1 MRGRAFGWPARRP
14 VDRGDSPRSSPRTP
28 RAARLRPGDLVRVG
42 SVGLRTR
49 RTRAVLSAAGIAI
62 GIAAMV
68 AVLGIS
74 ESSRSDLL
82 DQLDRLGTNLLT
94 VGPGQTFR
102 GEDAELP
109 LEAEGMVARIGPVRT
124 VSAVGVVDGNVF
136 RTDRIPSTQTGGIA
150 VYAARPNLAD
160 TLGATMHQGRF
171 LNQATSAYP
180 AVVLG
185 WKAAETLGVDEIG
198 TQSGPNHRGTRVY
211 LAGQWFTV
219 VGVLDPVTLQPNLDR
234 AALVGWDVAR
244 AKLGFDG
251 HATQLYLRADIQYL
265 EQVRGV
271 LAATANPE
279 SPDEVDVSRPSDA
292 LAARAAAQVAFTSL
306 LLGLG
311 AVALLVGGVGIANIM
326 VISVLERRAEIGL
339 RRALGATRAQV
350 RTQFLAEALL
360 LAVLGGVG
368 GVVLGAGVTAVY
380 AATRDWTVAIPPAAL
395 AGGVIAALV
404 IGAVAGVYPA
414 TRAARLAPA
423 EALRTV

>member
-1 MRGRAFGWPARRP
+1 MRGRLAP
-14 VDRGDSPRSSPRTP
+14 
-28 RAARLRPGDLVRVG
+28 ARLRVADLIRVG

-49 RTRAVLSAAGIAI
+49 RMRAGLSAAGIAI

-82 DQLDRLGTNLLT
+82 SQLDQLGTNLLT

-109 LEAEGMVARIGPVRT
+109 LEAEGMVARIAPVQT
-124 VSAVGVVDGNVF
+124 VSAVAAVDGSVF
-136 RTDRIPSTQTGGIA
+136 RTDRIPATQTGGLAI
-150 VYAARPNLAD
+150 YAARPNLAE
-160 TLGATMHQGRF
+160 TLGATMATGRF
-171 LNQATSAYP
+171 LNAATSNYP
-180 AVVLG
+180 VVVLG
-185 WKAAETLGVDEIG
+185 WKAAETLGVDHVG
-198 TQSGPNHRGTRVY
+198 TQVH
-211 LAGQWFTV
+211 LAGRWFTV
-219 VGVLDPVTLQPNLDR
+219 VGILDPVTLQPNLDR
-234 AALVGWDVAR
+234 AALVGWDA
-244 AKLGFDG
+244 AESQLGFDG
-251 HATQLYLRADIQYL
+251 HATQVFLRADTTYI
-265 EQVRGV
+265 EDVRNV
-271 LAATANPE
+271 LASTANPE

-292 LAARAAAQVAFTSL
+292 LEARAAAQVAFTSL

-380 AATRDWTVAIPPAAL
+380 AATRDWTVAIPPATL